1 MSDTSL
7 TPTSPL
13 QPDNLD
19 LVPPE
24 MSQYAVMIADLTTL
38 QQRILWALVNNLT
51 SENNHTE
58 EQIADELGCDRRTI
72 QRARKNTAFQGA
84 LAYIIRDNIRG
95 IHDKIVSGII
105 KHGEKDWN
113 AYKFLLQYDGS
124 YVQRSQNMN
133 INANIGAQGGA
144 NKPFS
149 ANVEDMLVRMG
160 ELGWTE
166 ERVAELVPQFKKL
179 KDEGA
184 F

>member
-1 MSDTSL
+1 MADSQQG
-7 TPTSPL
+7 
-13 QPDNLD
+13 QPSTTQPANLD
-19 LVPPE
+19 LIPPE

-38 QQRILWALVNNLT
+38 QQRILWALVDNLT
-51 SENNHTE
+51 AENNHTE
-58 EQIADELGCDRRTI
+58 EQIAAELGCDRRTI

-84 LAYIIRDNIRG
+84 LAYIIRDNVRG

-124 YVQRSQNMN
+124 YVQKSQNMN
-133 INANIGAQGGA
+133 INATIGAQGGA

-149 ANVEDMLVRMG
+149 ANVEDMLIRMG

-166 ERVAELVPQFKKL
+166 DRVAELVPQFRKL